1 MRKSFCVRI
10 YYNKGRTV
18 VSRSRRRRGM
28 LVRHDPISVREFSLQ
43 SASKPAL
50 PVRIIG
56 GIGMSRRNFRFLR
69 RCDGP
74 VRSARRS
81 FRACREGRC
90 RIGRLSSLA
99 FSDVRLSSVRSARRS
114 VLFGECVFCRRS
126 RAGSRA
132 RALNV
137 FPDERIATIFLF
149 SGKSLS
155 LRARQS
161 GHGSHKQT
169 SINSLNV
176 KKWSH

>member
-1 MRKSFCVRI
+1 MSGYIIIRA
-10 YYNKGRTV
+10 GRSSHGRVGDGACLSVTILFP
-18 VSRSRRRRGM
+18 SGSPRCSRRPNP
-28 LVRHDPISVREFSLQ
+28 RHLSGPLAE
-43 SASKPAL
+43 SACPAEIFVSCGAATV
-50 PVRIIG
+50 PY
-56 GIGMSRRNFRFLR
+56 
-69 RCDGP
+69 
-74 VRSARRS
+74 ARLGAL
-81 FRACREGRC
+81 FEPAGEGRC
-90 RIGRLSSLA
+90 RMGRLLSLV
-99 FSDVRLSSVRSARRS
+99 FSDVRLSSVRSAWRS
-114 VLFGECVFCRRS
+114 VLFDECVFCRRS